1 MSQLLQIKVQENF
14 LEKLKRIASSLNL
27 NTSSFVKMILTKEMY
42 KLENQELSE
51 NWFNKNEE
59 EKITTSI
66 KKTDKQIEDWT
77 IKSSNVDDFL
87 NSL

>member
-51 NWFNKNEE
+51 N
-59 EKITTSI
+59 
-66 KKTDKQIEDWT
+66 
-77 IKSSNVDDFL
+77 
-87 NSL
+87 